1 MGYNPSIT
9 TAERNKNAGT
19 IITPKASSP
28 YVITHPVEYYSHII
42 DARYRANDAMRGKK
56 RMQVQMTNRDL
67 RVPRESLI
75 VILPMVVTILS
86 LMPFKFI
93 FSFSF
98 TNVSPVN
105 LFIFIKL
112 ISLPVSKRRF
122 AVFVLKLVLRYGR
135 YLVDRTDAVPVRY
148 LTVSRP
154 VCIITLIPLLAITAN
169 TIVSYFI
176 AITTSYWCRI
186 IVKIIIGILSC
197 VIISRLRI
205 VISISTCNL
214 CDITTTIASDMISS
228 AANIT
233 SGIVLLSPII
243 IIATETDFVYSD
255 RGYNFAYNQSFSRLD
270 CFPDSYLTN
279 DFRYYFYF
287 RPDLFYSPICIASS
301 NVSGFLALNIVCK
314 SICNPFI

>member
-1 MGYNPSIT
+1 
-9 TAERNKNAGT
+9 
-19 IITPKASSP
+19 
-28 YVITHPVEYYSHII
+28 
-42 DARYRANDAMRGKK
+42 
-56 RMQVQMTNRDL
+56 
-67 RVPRESLI
+67 
-75 VILPMVVTILS
+75 
-86 LMPFKFI
+86 
-93 FSFSF
+93 
-98 TNVSPVN
+98 
-105 LFIFIKL
+105 
-112 ISLPVSKRRF
+112 
-122 AVFVLKLVLRYGR
+122 LRYGR

-154 VCIITLIPLLAITAN
+154 VCIITLIPLLAIAAN
-169 TIVSYFI
+169 TIVSYLI

-197 VIISRLRI
+197 VIILRLRI

-214 CDITTTIASDMISS
+214 CDIATTIASDMIRS

-233 SGIVLLSPII
+233 SGIVLLSPIIIILTVIIITRIVVTII

-287 RPDLFYSPICIASS
+287 RPDFHLSS
-301 NVSGFLALNIVCK
+301 NWVPGGPPPPPPPSPPRPTTHPRYRHPYHHSLPSHVYLSYSVFSVDELPTTPVTIDEVAIMMEEFLENEIRNLMVEGWLPQ
-314 SICNPFI
+314 PFDQNRLFIISDDEEMSTDEDLSDDEMSETFSPVISTDDDEDL

>member
-1 MGYNPSIT
+1 MLRKSVLNLLLESDYISEHVAPPHEKKGLCLKD
-9 TAERNKNAGT
+9 RN
-19 IITPKASSP
+19 
-28 YVITHPVEYYSHII
+28 
-42 DARYRANDAMRGKK
+42 
-56 RMQVQMTNRDL
+56 
-67 RVPRESLI
+67 
-75 VILPMVVTILS
+75 LS
-86 LMPFKFI
+86 KF
-93 FSFSF
+93 S
-98 TNVSPVN
+98 TKMVN
-105 LFIFIKL
+105 LQCLQCLNTI
-112 ISLPVSKRRF
+112 
-122 AVFVLKLVLRYGR
+122 LRYGR

-154 VCIITLIPLLAITAN
+154 VCIITLIPLLAIAAN
-169 TIVSYFI
+169 TIVSYLI

-197 VIISRLRI
+197 VIILRLRI

-214 CDITTTIASDMISS
+214 CDIATTIASDMISS

-243 IIATETDFVYSD
+243 IILTVIIITRIVVTIIIIATETDFVYSD
-255 RGYNFAYNQSFSRLD
+255 RGYNFAYNQGFFRLD

-287 RPDLFYSPICIASS
+287 HPDLFYSPICIASS
-301 NVSGFLALNIVCK
+301 NVSGFLARNIVCK